1 MENIHVSLRLRPL
14 NEKELRQNEKI
25 AWEVIDQNTVQVVN
39 DNIVNQTSRN
49 VIQNTLTFNK
59 QPSFHYD
66 RCFAE
71 NISNKQVYENSVQ
84 SILKSSLNGVNG
96 TIFMYGQSGS
106 GKTYTM
112 MGYEK
117 KQSSQQSAS
126 QNPQL
131 SIFNYQ
137 SNQTNQNQQRKRNS
151 SQNYNQQNSCSPL
164 TKNNSYL
171 YSNQMQD
178 IDDIDFDKIKSN
190 TPDDNKGILMLALY
204 DLFDTIKKDE
214 DKTYVVRCSY
224 VEIYNDQI
232 YDLLNPVNKLN
243 EILQVGMNQ
252 NKEFYIK
259 GVTQESVSTLE
270 EAYDVLKRGE
280 TNKHYAQTTM
290 NHHSSRSHS
299 IFKLYVQSISSVLLK
314 SCLPKRSQNNIAQRN
329 VNNQELLEKL
339 NEHDSTLIS
348 TSELNFIDLAG
359 SEKVSNH
366 SNLEEIILNS
376 GSKNQSSSNARDL
389 SPQDLIKDRVKEG
402 QFINKSLFFLT
413 QVISQIA
420 EGKPLTHI
428 PYRNSPLTKILKSS
442 LGGNSRTMIILCI
455 NPSQSQFEQSYS
467 TIRFGLNAKKIENKV
482 RVNIQA
488 KNNEEALQLLIL
500 DYEKKMR
507 ELEQQR
513 NEERTRNADLIKKLN
528 ELANQNSQIQ
538 QKLMNSN
545 RKNIELSLTR
555 TSNFEGICQNC
566 QKSNQNSGGKIDKQK
581 TSQKRE
587 NSNQKQKWLSE
598 KQKELNSQTSLHCDY
613 VGLLFPTQ
621 NNISVSDVCPQV
633 KRNWQD
639 LVFDYEGRYA
649 FHQYQQRNKQ
659 FAAYL
664 KMWDKV
670 NINIDKVIEH
680 HLRIYDCAQKM
691 RDSLRNYEGSL
702 ENVVQKLKSQT
713 MNIQNQ
719 SFQTQGGSLASFM
732 VDLEQITLEE
742 LQSLEKTL
750 VQAFEQVLQVKY
762 RRSLKSNLDQSYKQN
777 NLSTF
782 EKQKFINLFQ
792 HENNFMVIN
801 YPESEKNKKLNDSKT
816 NKNSSAQEEQICS
829 QLDTSID
836 DIKRYLKEN
845 EGPKG
850 LLQYIQNSH
859 EQEREF
865 VKQLFYRQVDVL
877 FLSEAN
883 QIDWVEADFKHLK
896 CIINKSTYSHLNIF
910 NQPSSESD
918 TNLANKKSAFL
929 TPKVNKFG
937 TNHQKI
943 NECDDE
949 VEKKDQLS
957 FDDDQINSKKNK
969 PQLGY
974 FSQSQQQ
981 NVFLTNNNS
990 ITTEEKLQY
999 HQNPIPKAQ
1008 EEEIQQNFEKLQN
1021 QSCLFDGCS
1030 TISNINS
1037 NYTPSNTSF
1046 NQNVIGSQKFMNTLT
1061 NQQNINGTMNVLQSN
1076 APSNSNNNSNIN
1088 FTNFNLPIQNNINL
1102 PNQGAINLKQSPL
1115 IVNFLSHQAFQKQ
1128 SKQIDSSSKLQLQNL
1143 PQNNQSSSFVNVLQD
1158 NQQLGQ
1164 KQIYFTAQN
1173 IDEYSEK
1180 NPLSSLKQN
1189 TSSIPDSINSLN
1201 INLIENCKQNNLLE
1215 YSTSTQNYLPKTQV
1229 NISNHQ
1235 RSQSF
1240 NEATSNSKNKLDSS
1254 QKNDNIGS
1262 NMYYIGHATS
1272 NNQAQK
1278 MDTFDKYDNQNNY
1291 HRVSNSN
1298 SAISSN
1304 PSSILQQKNS
1314 NFQES
1319 QFKEKL
1325 APTVS
1330 QLRNFERQP
1339 LDNIKNNSIQSF
1351 ENLLKQQEVALTNQ
1365 ADLLTQQ
1372 FIGSQHKRA
1381 QSNIITTKAINLNSQ
1396 SFNVSQINN
1405 TNQKVNGAE
1414 SLQKDESP
1422 ESLQNFKSQG
1432 NIQHTKSFQK
1442 IIGNISKGSSILP
1455 ENSSNRENQLNTHS
1469 NSQQKYSI
1477 NLSTLHNQSSNAYS
1491 SNQNCQSVNAT
1502 PKKQAYKLNN
1512 TISIDIIQ
1520 LQSNQPI
1527 PSKPFN
1533 NHNKQIQSNN
1543 FMSNNSLLIQDNQL
1557 SSNRKQSSS
1566 LHSTAS
1572 NIDKI
1577 NKNQYFTNMPSQN
1590 YSLNNSITSNY
1601 LSANNSYNTVS
1612 NLNQINNKNC
1622 ICFDENNLQQ
1632 ISQKPSSL
1640 QNKN

>member
-49 VIQNTLTFNK
+49 VIQNALTFNK

-117 KQSSQQSAS
+117 KQNSQQGGSNQGAS

-137 SNQTNQNQQRKRNS
+137 SNQANINQQRKRNS
-151 SQNYNQQNSCSPL
+151 SQNSHQQNSCSPL

-270 EAYDVLKRGE
+270 EAYEVLKRGE

-314 SCLPKRSQNNIAQRN
+314 SCLPKRSQNSIVQRN

-366 SNLEEIILNS
+366 SNLEEILLNS

-555 TSNFEGICQNC
+555 TSNFEGICQHC
-566 QKSNQNSGGKIDKQK
+566 QKSNQNSGVKVEKQK
-581 TSQKRE
+581 ASQKRE
-587 NSNQKQKWLSE
+587 SSNQKQKWISE
-598 KQKELNSQTSLHCDY
+598 KQKELNSQSSLHCDY

-621 NNISVSDVCPQV
+621 NNITVSDVCPQV

-670 NINIDKVIEH
+670 NINLEKVIEH

-713 MNIQNQ
+713 MNNQNQ
-719 SFQTQGGSLASFM
+719 SFQTQGSNLASFM

-742 LQSLEKTL
+742 LQNLEKTL
-750 VQAFEQVLQVKY
+750 IKAFEQVLQEKY
-762 RRSLKSNLDQSYKQN
+762 KRSIKNNLELNFKQN
-777 NLSTF
+777 TLSTF

-792 HENNFMVIN
+792 NENNFVIIN

-816 NKNSSAQEEQICS
+816 NKNSSTQEEQICS

-859 EQEREF
+859 EQEKDF

-877 FLSEAN
+877 FLSGAN

-896 CIINKSTYSHLNIF
+896 CIINKSIYSHLNIF

-918 TNLANKKSAFL
+918 TNQANKKFAFL

-943 NECDDE
+943 NECEDE

-957 FDDDQINSKKNK
+957 FDDDQINLKKAK

-974 FSQSQQQ
+974 FTQSQQQ
-981 NVFLTNNNS
+981 NLFLTNNNS

-1046 NQNVIGSQKFMNTLT
+1046 NQNVIGSQRFMNTLT
-1061 NQQNINGTMNVLQSN
+1061 NQQNNNGTMNVLQSN
-1076 APSNSNNNSNIN
+1076 APSNSNNNSNMN

-1102 PNQGAINLKQSPL
+1102 PNQGAINIQQSPL

-1143 PQNNQSSSFVNVLQD
+1143 PQNNQSSNFVNMLQD
-1158 NQQLGQ
+1158 NLQQGQ
-1164 KQIYFTAQN
+1164 KQNYFMAQN
-1173 IDEYSEK
+1173 LDEYSEK
-1180 NPLSSLKQN
+1180 NPLNSLKQN
-1189 TSSIPDSINSLN
+1189 TNSIPDSINSLN
-1201 INLIENCKQNNLLE
+1201 INMIENAKQNNLLE
-1215 YSTSTQNYLPKTQV
+1215 YSSNTQSYLPKAQV

-1240 NEATSNSKNKLDSS
+1240 NEATSSNNNRQDSS
-1254 QKNDNIGS
+1254 SKNDNIGT
-1262 NMYYIGHATS
+1262 NMYYIGHASS

-1278 MDTFDKYDNQNNY
+1278 IDAFDNQNNY
-1291 HRVSNSN
+1291 HKSSNGT
-1298 SAISSN
+1298 ISSN
-1304 PSSILQQKNS
+1304 PSPILQQKNQ

-1319 QFKEKL
+1319 YYKEKL
-1325 APTVS
+1325 APNSS

-1351 ENLLKQQEVALTNQ
+1351 ENLLKQQEVALSNQ

-1381 QSNIITTKAINLNSQ
+1381 QSNIITTKAINLNTQ
-1396 SFNVSQINN
+1396 SFNAPQINN
-1405 TNQKVNGAE
+1405 TNQKIKGAE
-1414 SLQKDESP
+1414 SLQKDESL
-1422 ESLQNFKSQG
+1422 EFLKDFKQQAS
-1432 NIQHTKSFQK
+1432 IQPTKSFQK
-1442 IIGNISKGSSILP
+1442 IIGNISKGSSLLP
-1455 ENSSNRENQLNTHS
+1455 ENTSNRESHTTNN

-1477 NLSTLHNQSSNAYS
+1477 NLSALQNQSSNNYTT
-1491 SNQNCQSVNAT
+1491 NQNCQSVNVT

-1543 FMSNNSLLIQDNQL
+1543 YMSNNSSLIQDNQQ

-1566 LHSTAS
+1566 LHSTAT

-1577 NKNQYFTNMPSQN
+1577 NKNHYFTNAPSQN
-1590 YSLNNSITSNY
+1590 YSLNNSMTSNY

-1612 NLNQINNKNC
+1612 NLNQINNKNS
-1622 ICFDENNLQQ
+1622 IYFDENNLQQ

-1640 QNKN
+1640 QNKI